1 MELTIEYVPINEI
14 KRAPRNAKEHDLGA
28 LNASVRRFGYISPMI
43 RDERT
48 GMLVVGHGRLDDLLG
63 MKSRAEDVPK
73 GIKVRADGM
82 WLAPVVRGVRFA
94 SDSEAEAYGIAD
106 NRITELGGWDEPL
119 LVEALA
125 SLAAE
130 GEEMLEGI
138 GFDVDDLDEYA
149 KSLGNEERET
159 DDREED
165 VPPADELLEK
175 WGVEKGDIWMVGNHL
190 VACNSCRNVSTWD
203 DLLDSAK
210 IDAVNG
216 VITSPP
222 YAEQRKSKYGGIK
235 EEDYLDW
242 WDDVQFHIHER
253 LTQDGSFFLNIKPHT
268 VDGER
273 VMYVAELM
281 LAMKKDWG
289 WCYIDEFCWPRISS
303 PGSWPNRF
311 KNGFEP
317 VYQFGKVP
325 YGKFRPDNVKSDTSG
340 RTKSSSKN
348 VNTGSYFHT
357 DFVDFS
363 WEGAL
368 PSNVL
373 NLKFNTRQV
382 GHPAAFPVE
391 LAEFFILAFSDP
403 GDVWVDPFVGSG
415 STLLACERN
424 NRRGLGIEILPEYV
438 AVTLERLMEET
449 GQEPQKL
456 T

>member
-14 KRAPRNAKEHDLGA
+14 KRAPRNAKSHDLGA
-28 LNASVRRFGYISPMI
+28 LNTSVRRFGYVAPMI
-43 RDERT
+43 EDERT
-48 GMLVVGHGRLDDLLG
+48 GRLVAGHGRLDDLLG
-63 MKSRAEDVPK
+63 MKSRSEDVPK
-73 GIKVRADGM
+73 GIKVRDDGM
-82 WLAPVVRGVRFA
+82 WLAPVIKGVRFA

-106 NRITELGGWDEPL
+106 NRITELGGWDEPI
-119 LVEALA
+119 LVQALA
-125 SLAAE
+125 DLAAE

-138 GFDVDDLDEYA
+138 GFDADDLDELA
-149 KSLGNEERET
+149 KSLGGEEREPEE
-159 DDREED
+159 EED
-165 VPPADELLEK
+165 VPPGDELLEK
-175 WGVEKGDIWMVGNHL
+175 WGVKTGDIWKVGNHI
-190 VACNSCRNVSTWD
+190 VACGDCCDHMTWNE
-203 DLLDSAK
+203 LLRLSQL
-210 IDAVNG
+210 DAVNG
-216 VITSPP
+216 AITSPP

-235 EEDYLDW
+235 EKDYLNW
-242 WDDVQFHIHER
+242 WEDVQEVVAIH
-253 LTQDGSFFLNIKPHT
+253 LKDDGSFFLNIKPHV

-273 VMYVAELM
+273 VMYVTELV
-281 LAMKKDWG
+281 LAMKQRWDW
-289 WCYIDEFCWPRISS
+289 CFIDEFSWPRISS

-317 VYQFGKVP
+317 VYQFGKIP

-373 NLKFNTRQV
+373 DIKFNTGQV

-391 LAEFFILAFSDP
+391 LAEFFIRGYSDP
-403 GDVWVDPFVGSG
+403 GDVWVDPFAGSG

-424 NRRGLGIEILPEYV
+424 DRVGLGIEILPEYV
-438 AVTLERLMEET
+438 AVILERLAEATGEEP
-449 GQEPQKL
+449 EKL